1 MSLPLKNY
9 CSHCGLFLVHSW
21 RKWCYERCLLKY
33 SDLHQ
38 TFKVEQI
45 FSHFP
50 GAHWASEVD
59 GASGPKVHLNFFECL
74 SFILHMIFQYVFTKY
89 LPTFL
94 DQSPSGNCFVSCFL
108 TDKTVLVG
116 TSNSQNWGQFGV
128 QYRLVDA
135 P

>member
-1 MSLPLKNY
+1 MTDFHGDESK
-9 CSHCGLFLVHSW
+9 
-21 RKWCYERCLLKY
+21 K
-33 SDLHQ
+33 
-38 TFKVEQI
+38 FKMADIEQI

-108 TDKTVLVG
+108 TDKTAMHALVSLTLIILARG
-116 TSNSQNWGQFGV
+116 GV
-128 QYRLVDA
+128 
-135 P
+135 